1 MPPKTRSSEVPTLS
15 DVIII
20 GAGWYGLSATK
31 TFLAVN
37 SSATIR
43 IIDNGDTIGGVWS
56 KSRVYPR
63 LVLNQPTPHM
73 EYSDLSMSEVAGGLE
88 DYSDIPGDLVTKY
101 IETYAE
107 KKDLLKLCQ
116 FNTHVV
122 SIERKPDL
130 GPWRIITRPADNPDG
145 SVEGFQCTKLIVAT
159 GHKTVPNMPSDLDL
173 TSFSGT
179 VFHAKELG
187 KRHDEIANDESIK
200 SVTVV
205 GGNKSAFE
213 IAANFGLARKKVIR
227 SSVLE
232 NRFQEAPRVIQEAES
247 GQDEA
252 AVRQLIEEGDG
263 IKISHTHISS
273 MNGRTLHLANNEAIA
288 ADAVIFGTGWKH
300 PYPLMFSPSLSPDL
314 GIPSPP
320 SSQSLP
326 YREHWSALDTAAEQ
340 EILTQYPILAHPPQN
355 LNLHLKPAA
364 QCARFF
370 RFMVPPTLAAQND
383 HTIIFL
389 GNLHAQSTPL
399 FSEICAL
406 WAVAYLEDLFPAN
419 SPINDLLKD
428 RAAMEREAARSNA
441 WARKRHLSLAVVP
454 MVTFEMREVIDLLLR
469 DLGVEPERHR
479 MKMKGFGWWGWKGWC
494 REWFTGYS
502 PVHYRGVLE
511 QFLEAVERGKGK

>member
-1 MPPKTRSSEVPTLS
+1 MYFPSEQKL
-15 DVIII
+15 
-20 GAGWYGLSATK
+20 
-31 TFLAVN
+31 
-37 SSATIR
+37 
-43 IIDNGDTIGGVWS
+43 IDHSFSLFWIN
-56 KSRVYPR
+56 
-63 LVLNQPTPHM
+63 
-73 EYSDLSMSEVAGGLE
+73 AGGA
-88 DYSDIPGDLVTKY
+88 S
-101 IETYAE
+101 
-107 KKDLLKLCQ
+107 
-116 FNTHVV
+116 
-122 SIERKPDL
+122 
-130 GPWRIITRPADNPDG
+130 W
-145 SVEGFQCTKLIVAT
+145 
-159 GHKTVPNMPSDLDL
+159 
-173 TSFSGT
+173 
-179 VFHAKELG
+179 HAKN
-187 KRHDEIANDESIK
+187 NDE
-200 SVTVV
+200 
-205 GGNKSAFE
+205 GAF
-213 IAANFGLARKKVIR
+213 K
-227 SSVLE
+227 
-232 NRFQEAPRVIQEAES
+232 
-247 GQDEA
+247 
-252 AVRQLIEEGDG
+252 LIEEGDG

-288 ADAVIFGTGWKH
+288 ADAVIFATGWKH

-428 RAAMEREAARSNA
+428 SAAMEREAARSNA

-454 MVTFEMREVIDLLLR
+454 MVTFKMREVIDLLLR

-502 PVHYRGVLE
+502 PVHYSGVLE
-511 QFLEAVERGKGK
+511 EFLEAVERGKGK